1 MVVIMSFESI
11 NINNFRGIESLE
23 VSNIKQVNL
32 IAGKNNCGKTSIL
45 EAIFLLTG
53 MSNPQLAVT
62 IHAFRDLVLTDD
74 DDFNY
79 LFKNLDFSQSPL
91 IRGKIAT
98 QNRTIEIT
106 AIYPKFSEEIVKQIS
121 EKRELSKEALMSSA
135 SISTEYS
142 IEGLTFNFNINNNK
156 VFQTEIKLKQGEIK
170 FSRGYKEKL
179 SARFINPRTIMTE
192 IDRRLDAILVRKD
205 LGTIINAL
213 KEIEPNLTDIRMGA
227 RGTVYV
233 DIGIEKLV
241 PLNIMGDGIRR
252 ILAILAAI
260 SERKNGV
267 LLIDEIENGLHYSTL
282 SILWKA
288 IFKAALDNNVQ
299 LFITTH
305 SYECIEAMIEIYYKK
320 YQSPTL
326 NKDFISL
333 FRIDRNSKGQHRA
346 FQYEADT
353 LQAGIEKNFEIR

>member
-1 MVVIMSFESI
+1 MLFESI

-32 IAGKNNCGKTSIL
+32 ITGKNNCGKTSIL

-79 LFKNLDFSQSPL
+79 LFKNLDFSKSPL

-98 QNRTIEIT
+98 QNRTLEIT
-106 AIYPKFSEEIVKQIS
+106 AIYPKSSKEIVKQIS
-121 EKRELSKEALMSSA
+121 EKRELSKEELISNA
-135 SISTEYS
+135 SISTEYRINR
-142 IEGLTFNFNINNNK
+142 IEGLTFNFNINKNK
-156 VFQTEIKLKQGEIK
+156 KFQTKIKLKQGEIK
-170 FSRGYKEKL
+170 LYRGYQEKL
-179 SARFINPRTIMTE
+179 SSSFINPGTIMNG
-192 IDRRLDAILVRKD
+192 IDRKLDAILVRKD

-213 KEIEPNLTDIRMGA
+213 KEIEPNLTDIRIGA

-288 IFKAALDNNVQ
+288 ILKAALDNHVQ

-305 SYECIEAMIEIYYKK
+305 SYECIEAMIEICYKK

-353 LQAGIEKNFEIR
+353 LQAGIEKDFEIR